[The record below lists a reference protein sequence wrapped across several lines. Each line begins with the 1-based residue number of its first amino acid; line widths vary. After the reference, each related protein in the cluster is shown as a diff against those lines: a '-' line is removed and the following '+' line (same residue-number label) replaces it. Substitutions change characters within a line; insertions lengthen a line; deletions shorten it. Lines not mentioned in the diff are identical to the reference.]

1 MEFQAVIMA
10 GGRGSRM
17 PDLTAS
23 VPKALLPVGNRPL
36 VWYPVNM
43 LDKAGFESVIIVTF
57 DSVKRDLV
65 QALQSS
71 AGELLIRL
79 DVVTIPSDEDWGTA
93 ESLRFIRDKIKTDVL
108 VISCDLITDIELHL
122 LADVHRTYDASMTM
136 LMHTT
141 LDQSNEGGVSVP
153 GTKSKRKTEQRDI
166 VGLDDKGSRILL
178 LAAEADVEEALSV
191 KKSVLKRYPFIQV
204 KTRLMDAHMYIL
216 KKWVL
221 DFLGDNKIGR
231 TYSTIKGELI
241 PYLVRKQFSRPKT
254 GQLGPQLDSMES
266 VALQQDK
273 DLSSYG
279 GLDDLTKKARAMSS
293 WNEHSGDMSDYY
305 QHGDTLRCHT
315 YIMDS
320 GFCIRANTLAAYCE
334 ANRQIP
340 QQRQLVGEDPLI
352 HPTAT
357 IKTKSQVGQDSM
369 LGEGTTIGEKVSVKR
384 SIIGKHCIV
393 GDKVK
398 IINSVVMDHVNI
410 SEGCTIQGSIVC
422 GNTHVSE
429 AVEMKDCL
437 IGSSQNIPPKAK
449 YSNEVIG
456 NADRMMEI

>member
-1 MEFQAVIMA
+1 MEYQAVIMA

-79 DVVTIPSDEDWGTA
+79 EVVTIPSDEDWGTA

-122 LADVHRTYDASMTM
+122 LADVHRTYDASVTV
-136 LMHTT
+136 LMHT
-141 LDQSNEGGVSVP
+141 LPDQSTEGGIYVP
-153 GTKSKRKTEQRDI
+153 GSKSKRKIEQRDI
-166 VGLDDKGSRILL
+166 IGLDEKGGRILL
-178 LAAEADVEEALSV
+178 LAAQADIEEDLTLR
-191 KKSVLKRYPFIQV
+191 KSVFKRYPFIQV

-221 DFLGDNKIGR
+221 DFLADNKVGR

-254 GQLGPQLDSMES
+254 GQLVPQPNSMEPEG
-266 VALQQDK
+266 AQQDK
-273 DLSSYG
+273 DIASYG
-279 GLDDLTKKARAMSS
+279 GLDELTKTARTMSS
-293 WNEHSGDMSDYY
+293 WNEHMGDMSDYY

-315 YIMDS
+315 HIMEN
-320 GFCIRANTLAAYCE
+320 GFCIRANTVAAYCE
-334 ANRQIP
+334 ANRQIT
-340 QQRQLVGEDPLI
+340 QHRQILGDDPLI

-369 LGEGTTIGEKVSVKR
+369 LGEGTTVCEKVSIKR
-384 SIIGKHCIV
+384 SIIGKHCTV

-398 IINSVVMDHVNI
+398 IINSVIMDHVNI

-422 GNTHVSE
+422 GNTHIGE
-429 AVEMKDCL
+429 GVEMKDCL
-437 IGSSQNIPPKAK
+437 VGSSQNVPPRAK
-449 YSNEVIG
+449 YSSEVIG